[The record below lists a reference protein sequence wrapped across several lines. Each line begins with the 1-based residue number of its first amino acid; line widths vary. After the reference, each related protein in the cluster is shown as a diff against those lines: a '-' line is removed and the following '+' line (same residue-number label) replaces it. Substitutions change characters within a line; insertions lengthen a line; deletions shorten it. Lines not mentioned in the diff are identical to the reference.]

1 VEPKRFQLEGP
12 TLPELK
18 ARILAEHGA
27 DARIVSAEQV
37 TVGGIRGFFARRH
50 FEVTVEVPERRR
62 RAAHAQAVR
71 MIPLERDEPGGSGGD
86 VIGDGNNDV
95 QPGRAARLGILAL
108 LEDADGADDA
118 GSLGRPRPS
127 VQTPLLSTGSA
138 GFAQLMDELTFTVSE
153 PSAQADPGPGLE
165 AVPEAVREP
174 EPFGTATGAGAPRD
188 AGTHRRA
195 AALPGRAGHPQA
207 GHAAAAA
214 VPRPFTRPGDLVVL
228 VGAPAETLRVAGMM
242 AAMDGAAEVLVAGS
256 VVSEGARRIDD
267 RRSALAARAGG
278 VARGRTCFLAFG
290 IGETPGDR
298 EYLGGDLLMVGA
310 DQTWVVVDAGRK
322 PSDTAAWVGLVAAV
336 LTVDAVAVV
345 GATATSSPETIDD
358 LGIPVGWV
366 DGAPAASVTL
376 GRPAARLPDAPDARA
391 RLA

>member
-1 VEPKRFQLEGP
+1 MEPKRFQLDGP

-27 DARIVSAEQV
+27 DARIVSAERV

-50 FEVTVEVPERRR
+50 YEVTVEVPERRR
-62 RAAHAQAVR
+62 RAAHAQPVR
-71 MIPLERDEPGGSGGD
+71 MVPLERDEPGDGD
-86 VIGDGNNDV
+86 RTGTGTAL
-95 QPGRAARLGILAL
+95 PGRAARLGILAL
-108 LEDADGADDA
+108 LEDADGADDPGA
-118 GSLGRPRPS
+118 LGSPRAS
-127 VQTPLLSTGSA
+127 IQTPLLSTGSA
-138 GFAQLMDELTFTVSE
+138 GFAQLMDELTFAVSE
-153 PSAQADPGPGLE
+153 PVPERTSEGLPGPVGEPGPSGLVTE
-165 AVPEAVREP
+165 
-174 EPFGTATGAGAPRD
+174 AGAPWD
-188 AGTHRRA
+188 AGRYRRP
-195 AALPGRAGHPQA
+195 AALSARAGHPVPRHA
-207 GHAAAAA
+207 GQVA
-214 VPRPFTRPGDLVVL
+214 VPRALTRPGDLIVL
-228 VGAPAETLRVAGMM
+228 VGSPAETLRIAGMM

-256 VVSEGARRIDD
+256 VVSEGARRVDD

-322 PSDTAAWVGLVAAV
+322 PSDTVSWVGLVAAV
-336 LTVDAVAVV
+336 LAIDAVAVV
-345 GATATSSPETIDD
+345 GSTTTSSPETVDE
-358 LGIPVGWV
+358 LGIPIGWV
-366 DGAPAASVTL
+366 DGVPAVSATL